1 MIFLPTAVILRSALL
16 LVAVAPMV
24 SGCRKDEAPAVI
36 SADQAANQL
45 TNAFGASDKEM
56 KDLVNGAAESL
67 NANSEEA
74 LLRLQALGQAPD
86 LTPEQRRALGESQAA
101 ALNKLREA
109 AAGGNQAAAEA
120 VERYRA
126 SK

>member
-1 MIFLPTAVILRSALL
+1 MKVLPTAVILRSALL
-16 LVAVAPMV
+16 LVTVAPMV
-24 SGCRKDEAPAVI
+24 SGCRKDEAPVVI
-36 SADQAANQL
+36 SSDQAANQL

-67 NANSEEA
+67 NGNSEEA

>member
-1 MIFLPTAVILRSALL
+1 MKSLPTGFVLRSALA
-16 LVAVAPMV
+16 LVTAASLV
-24 SGCRKDEAPAVI
+24 SGCQKDEAPVVI

-67 NANSEEA
+67 NGNSEEA

-86 LTPEQRRALGESQAA
+86 LTPDQRRALGESQAA